1 MTVDTEAVFVDAV
14 DIVVFAHVDAVAV
27 MIGIAAP
34 YEVVIPQMI
43 AVLEIIGE
51 ESKGTED
58 GLGKRITV
66 GHQLFGHDGP

>member
-1 MTVDTEAVFVDAV
+1 MTVDTETVFVDTI
-14 DIVVFAHVDAVAV
+14 DIVVFAHIDAVAV

-43 AVLEIIGE
+43 AILEIIGKE
-51 ESKGTED
+51 GKGTED
-58 GLGKRITV
+58 GRGERIAV